1 MWSKSYQS
9 NVARSLLPCASISA
23 SGAFPLFCS
32 AAYQILMLSHDRI
45 HTPFSSK
52 KNAQRGSEAR
62 LCPRRSTAL
71 PTCEAPTLPL
81 CIAHRLL
88 LITLVSNVCT
98 RASVSYPSRDDTAS
112 PHGSDQSRSS
122 RAYQIPLWLHSQT
135 LHTYLYIRRG
145 SFDVRAEVY
154 Y

>member
-1 MWSKSYQS
+1 MWSKRHRS
-9 NVARSLLPCASISA
+9 NVVRSLLPCASISA

-32 AAYQILMLSHDRI
+32 AAYQISMLSPDRI

-52 KNAQRGSEAR
+52 GNAQRGSAAR
-62 LCPRRSTAL
+62 LCHRPSTAL

-81 CIAHRLL
+81 CIDHMLL
-88 LITLVSNVCT
+88 LITRVSNVCT
-98 RASVSYPSRDDTAS
+98 RAYASYPSRDDTAS

-122 RAYQIPLWLHSQT
+122 RVCQRPLWLHSQT
-135 LHTYLYIRRG
+135 LHTYLHIRSG